1 MAQEP
6 KKASSLLKLRA
17 KETDC
22 RLEDPEGTGVLF
34 LTVDPQNSNRINLRC
49 FVPLHLW

>member
-1 MAQEP
+1 MGQEP
-6 KKASSLLKLRA
+6 RKASSLLKLRA

-22 RLEDPEGTGVLF
+22 PLETPEGTRVLS